1 MSWRKWIPAMVAVSA
16 LLAASEG
23 FSSTTFQ
30 VSNNSDTSY
39 RIDGATNPTLNLV
52 RGQTYIFNI
61 NASGHPFF
69 IKTTN
74 IAGTSNAYNDGVT
87 GNGTDVGTL
96 TFVVPLNAPASLHYN
111 CQFHSSMNG
120 PINVADPVPVKQNTW
135 GKIKHRYLP

>member
-1 MSWRKWIPAMVAVSA
+1 MVALSVV
-16 LLAASEG
+16 LAAAEG
-23 FSSTTFQ
+23 VASTTFQ

-39 RIDGATNPTLNLV
+39 RIDGANNPTLNLT
-52 RGQTYIFNI
+52 RGETYIFNI

-74 IAGTSNAYNDGVT
+74 IAGTSNAFNTGVT

-120 PINVADPVPVKQNTW
+120 AIN
-135 GKIKHRYLP
+135 